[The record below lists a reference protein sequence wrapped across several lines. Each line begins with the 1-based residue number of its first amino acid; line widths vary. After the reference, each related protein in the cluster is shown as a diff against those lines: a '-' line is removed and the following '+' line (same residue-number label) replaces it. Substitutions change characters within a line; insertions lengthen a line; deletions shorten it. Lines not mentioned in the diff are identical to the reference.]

1 MAVEEKTGGKSPS
14 GSVSHP
20 WKWPTGFASKGG
32 SKNLKFLFV
41 SFNLFFQH
49 VVFSRNVLQA
59 VGVTSLPLG
68 ALGRYQTFVG
78 YLWP

>member
-1 MAVEEKTGGKSPS
+1 MAGEEKTGGKSPS

-32 SKNLKFLFV
+32 SKNLENSFL
-41 SFNLFFQH
+41 SLLIFFSTCCI
-49 VVFSRNVLQA
+49 SRNVLQA

-68 ALGRYQTFVG
+68 ALGRYQTFFG

>member
-32 SKNLKFLFV
+32 SKNLENSFL
-41 SFNLFFQH
+41 SLLIFFQH
-49 VVFSRNVLQA
+49 VVFSTNVLQA

-68 ALGRYQTFVG
+68 ALGRYQTFFG
-78 YLWP
+78 

>member
-1 MAVEEKTGGKSPS
+1 MAFEEKIGGESPS

-20 WKWPTGFASKGG
+20 WKWPTSISSKGG
-32 SKNLKFLFV
+32 SKTSCQFLFV
-41 SFNLFFQH
+41 SFYLFQH

-68 ALGRYQTFVG
+68 ALGRYQTFFG